1 LFLVQC
7 LVQDCFY
14 AVAKVFFFFFLAQVC
29 ILAGY
34 YAVAKA
40 WLLFFSTVLCGC
52 YGVAM
57 LFLCSIIF

>member
-1 LFLVQC
+1 L
-7 LVQDCFY
+7 
-14 AVAKVFFFFFLAQVC
+14 FFFLAQVC

-40 WLLFFSTVLCGC
+40 WLLFFSKVLCGC